1 MPLSTVL
8 VLHPDPSTVQ
18 RVEAALEGRAQR
30 VVHSAV
36 ASEARALGDGQDV
49 ALVVVAASLRGAS
62 GYAVAGRLKDA
73 WPAASVVLTTSG
85 FEVFDSGRAK
95 AAGVAGHIR
104 QGFRPE
110 AFLAL
115 VESLV
120 GPLTAEA
127 PAPAPVTAPTPAPP
141 ASPGEGLSEPFDSLG
156 GPLTLVPSALEPI
169 PSLHTQ
175 PTRVGPVATEPPEVP
190 VSEER
195 LATFLPRDYRQV
207 PLVRVDPDVVGPAVE
222 RAIMEV
228 LPEVVEAVLRTALG
242 SSTAFRDLVAASI
255 DESVRDALPEIA
267 TRVVRERLA
276 QLEARA
282 DAPT

>member
-8 VLHPDPSTVQ
+8 VLHPDPPTVQ
-18 RVEAALEGRAQR
+18 RIQAALVGRADKIL
-30 VVHSAV
+30 HSAV
-36 ASEARALGDGQDV
+36 ATRARELGVGQDV

-62 GYAVAGRLKDA
+62 GYALAGEFKEM

-85 FEVFDSGRAK
+85 FEVFDKGRAK
-95 AAGVAGHIR
+95 DVGVAGHIR
-104 QGFRPE
+104 QGFQAD

-120 GPLTAEA
+120 GPLPLKDA
-127 PAPAPVTAPTPAPP
+127 PAAESSDDLGAP
-141 ASPGEGLSEPFDSLG
+141 LS
-156 GPLTLVPSALEPI
+156 LVPSALEPI
-169 PSLHTQ
+169 PSLSASTSRGRSGAV
-175 PTRVGPVATEPPEVP
+175 PAPRPP

-222 RAIMEV
+222 RAILEV

-242 SSTAFRDLVAASI
+242 SSAAFRDLVGASV
-255 DESVRDALPEIA
+255 DEAVREALPEIA
-267 TRVVRERLA
+267 TRVVRERLT
-276 QLEARA
+276 QLEAHA
-282 DAPT
+282 DTPS